1 MAEESGRVQLS
12 NHRELKRA
20 SDLLMRI
27 ENRRYLDAIRV
38 AYTEARQILDNLFRA
53 LPTIFNAINLRFP
66 AGRSRL
72 VSQRVQLS
80 PVIIKR

>member
-1 MAEESGRVQLS
+1 MAGESGRVQLS

-38 AYTEARQILDNLFRA
+38 AYAEARQIL
-53 LPTIFNAINLRFP
+53 
-66 AGRSRL
+66 
-72 VSQRVQLS
+72 
-80 PVIIKR
+80 

>member
-1 MAEESGRVQLS
+1 MAGESGRVQLS

-66 AGRSRL
+66 ASRSRL